1 MNSGETMSLPDFDAI
16 AGRQTVAEFVNE
28 YGRAEKDIRTGFA
41 LVKRGLEALGEGEVR
56 SQNLCL
62 WAGIANWKNITRHPT

>member
-41 LVKRGLEALGEGEVR
+41 LVKRGLEALGEGTTGESASYAR
-56 SQNLCL
+56 S
-62 WAGIANWKNITRHPT
+62 TPR

>member
-28 YGRAEKDIRTGFA
+28 YGRAEKDIRTGQVSETHTSKKENSWIQVTW
-41 LVKRGLEALGEGEVR
+41 LQSTK
-56 SQNLCL
+56 
-62 WAGIANWKNITRHPT
+62 